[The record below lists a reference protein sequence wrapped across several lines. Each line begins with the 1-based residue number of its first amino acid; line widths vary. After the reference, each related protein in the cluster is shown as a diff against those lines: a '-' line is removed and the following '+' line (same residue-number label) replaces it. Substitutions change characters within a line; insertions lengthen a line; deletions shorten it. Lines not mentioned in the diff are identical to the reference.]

1 MSRPLSS
8 ILGSSPELRPLLEH
22 ARELQYW
29 QGLFERTAPRS
40 LLAGCRVGQVS
51 GGRLQLLADNGT
63 VAAKLRQLAPTLL
76 EQFQREQCPIR
87 EVWVRV
93 QVGGYAV
100 PRRQSSFALG
110 KQGRQEVHAL
120 AESLA
125 ESPLKAALEKLLS
138 HSR

>member
-1 MSRPLSS
+1 MSRPLKS
-8 ILGSSPELRPLLEH
+8 ILGNSPELRPLLEH
-22 ARELQYW
+22 ARELQHW
-29 QGLFERTAPRS
+29 QALFERVAPAS
-40 LLAGCRVGQVS
+40 LQAGCRVGQVS

-76 EQFQREQCPIR
+76 EEFQREQCPIR

-93 QVGGYAV
+93 QVGYAP
-100 PRRQSSFALG
+100 PRRTSTFTLG
-110 KQGRQEVHAL
+110 RQGRQEVHAL

-125 ESPLKAALEKLLS
+125 ESPLKSALEKLLS